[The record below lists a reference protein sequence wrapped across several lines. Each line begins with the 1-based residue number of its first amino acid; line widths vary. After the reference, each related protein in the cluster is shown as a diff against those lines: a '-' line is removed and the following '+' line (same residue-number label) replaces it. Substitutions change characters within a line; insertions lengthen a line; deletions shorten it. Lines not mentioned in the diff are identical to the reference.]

1 MKKLILVF
9 CLAVAGILGSFE
21 VQGANRKSEDALTL
35 SDTLVFDLSAATYSN
50 NGGIYY
56 IDIPVLIH
64 SIAPGINGFDFY
76 FEFDLNKMTYE
87 STVSSAVG
95 LSTLSYFSP
104 VTQLLSNTSSGTSV
118 AYSAPLY
125 TQLIVLRFS
134 LADACTEIVTSD
146 FSNILTL
153 INGNPSSYLFIGP
166 SEAPPFEIEQPQPYC
181 SNDDIVFNYP
191 YSTINGRVIQSYA
204 WDFGNGQ
211 TSALQ
216 SDVAV
221 YDAEGN
227 YPVTLSLT
235 TVDGCV
241 YPIQNTV
248 AIAPSPVAAFS
259 SSWDEPSN
267 VVSFVNESTISSGS
281 INVYTW
287 DFGSGTSNLQNP
299 DFTFPVP
306 DYYNVTLTAT
316 SDLGC
321 TNSITQLVTA
331 IGIVELDNRSFHI
344 FPIPASEYIQVE
356 SSFRTIV
363 RITDVTGRVISQ
375 NYTLPLNQTTNI
387 NVSSLANGFYFLES
401 VGEEAIVRERFL
413 IED

>member
-1 MKKLILVF
+1 MNKLILVF
-9 CLAVAGILGSFE
+9 TLSIAGFCYSMNA
-21 VQGANRKSEDALTL
+21 QGASRNFEGMLTPT
-35 SDTLVFDLSAATYSN
+35 DTVVFDLSAATYSN
-50 NGGIYY
+50 TGGIYY

-64 SIAPGINGFDFY
+64 SNFTGINALDFW
-76 FEFDLNKMTYE
+76 FNFNLNKMTYV
-87 STVSSAVG
+87 STVSLVG
-95 LSTLSYFSP
+95 GFSTLSFYNSIN
-104 VTQLLSNTSSGTSV
+104 QLLSNTSSGPTV
-118 AYSAPLY
+118 NYSAPLY
-125 TQLIVLRFS
+125 TQLIKLRFS

-146 FSNILTL
+146 FTNAVALV
-153 INGNPSSYLFIGP
+153 NGEQSSYLFIGP

-181 SNDDIVFNYP
+181 SNDELVFNYP

-331 IGIVELDNRSFHI
+331 IGIVELNNRSFHI